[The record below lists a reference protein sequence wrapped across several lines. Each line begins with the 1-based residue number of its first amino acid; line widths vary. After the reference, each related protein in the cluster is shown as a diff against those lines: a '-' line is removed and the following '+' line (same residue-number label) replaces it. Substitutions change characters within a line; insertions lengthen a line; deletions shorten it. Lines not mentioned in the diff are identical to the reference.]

1 MGVTYRVVVEV
12 RVRRGRLVTRDGGGI
27 MVGFWRVGAEVEEFP
42 WRAKRATTLRAGV
55 GTTGG
60 ARDGVGRVGV
70 LPATRTVRVQL
81 KGWTIV
87 VVLDHLVTVRVL
99 HTVRSLRGGGGGR
112 EVVGA
117 VVTAVVVDVAVTVTV
132 SSAGSTGLPQVRGR
146 SARRPRSL

>member
-1 MGVTYRVVVEV
+1 
-12 RVRRGRLVTRDGGGI
+12 
-27 MVGFWRVGAEVEEFP
+27 MVGFCRVGADVEEFS
-42 WRAKRATTLRAGV
+42 WRAKRAAMLLAGV

-60 ARDGVGRVGV
+60 TRDGVGRAGA

-81 KGWTIV
+81 KGWTMV

-117 VVTAVVVDVAVTVTV
+117 VVTAVVMDVAVTVAV
-132 SSAGSTGLPQVRGR
+132 SSAGSTGLPQARGE
-146 SARRPRSL
+146 SARRPSSR